1 MSRSDVRL
9 LTPEQAAHYRDDWQ
23 AHLQGFLDQ
32 HDARNARRARP
43 RPLQRLLSYLR
54 G

>member
-1 MSRSDVRL
+1 L

-23 AHLQGFLDQ
+23 AYLQGFLDQ
-32 HDARNARRARP
+32 HEARHAPRP
-43 RPLQRLLSYLR
+43 RALQRLLSYLR